1 MATTQSAPC
10 RFDRCVLCGACSP
23 GWRPQ
28 IASNR
33 ESLQYEKGEIIF
45 REGKEVHGLY
55 FIYSG
60 SAKVHQSWG
69 PGNDFILRFAVSG
82 DVLGHRAQGG
92 SSDCPVSATALE
104 RTTVCYLDNVFLE
117 ATANANPLF
126 VRMMMQLY
134 AEELQKAEKRM
145 RGLATMPVKSRVA
158 EALFVIREV
167 LGADSEGYFRIPV
180 TRIDIASYAGTTYEA
195 VFRLLTVWAREGL
208 VTTAGKKIRINYE
221 EKLSELI
228 HYSTP

>member
-1 MATTQSAPC
+1 
-10 RFDRCVLCGACSP
+10 
-23 GWRPQ
+23 
-28 IASNR
+28 
-33 ESLQYEKGEIIF
+33 
-45 REGKEVHGLY
+45 
-55 FIYSG
+55 
-60 SAKVHQSWG
+60 
-69 PGNDFILRFAVSG
+69 
-82 DVLGHRAQGG
+82 
-92 SSDCPVSATALE
+92 
-104 RTTVCYLDNVFLE
+104 
-117 ATANANPLF
+117 
-126 VRMMMQLY
+126 
-134 AEELQKAEKRM
+134 M